1 MSQDRSE
8 ERIMSQSGGDEI
20 CASDLLWT
28 SISPRGNDCEDTQP
42 SPSYRALVA
51 ICYVTPYMP
60 SVISRQIMYALAVL
74 LFALAAITPLISE

>member
-1 MSQDRSE
+1 MSSE

-28 SISPRGNDCEDTQP
+28 LMSPPGNYCKDTLP
-42 SPSYRALVA
+42 SPSYGALVA

-60 SVISRQIMYALAVL
+60 SVISRQIMYLLAVL
-74 LFALAAITPLISE
+74 LFVLAAITPVFSV